1 MSKKLPNATCL
12 TTNSKNTVS
21 TEVVSTGICPD
32 LELSIVL
39 PYRKTDLMQFGFCS
53 HNSAETAN
61 WVFVSIIKRPSSF
74 MQPNEQGGYQPAAL
88 ASLSGFPLEQ
98 FAIPAVVVQSD
109 QTATTALPAHFGC
122 SLDINFKY

>member
-1 MSKKLPNATCL
+1 
-12 TTNSKNTVS
+12 
-21 TEVVSTGICPD
+21 
-32 LELSIVL
+32 
-39 PYRKTDLMQFGFCS
+39 
-53 HNSAETAN
+53 
-61 WVFVSIIKRPSSF
+61 